1 MRKWKRK
8 IRLGEFYYLPKK
20 KIKNYKA
27 QFLGIDL
34 DLSVLTS
41 SKGSSAYFFF

>member
-20 KIKNYKA
+20 KKIYKA